1 MQTLA
6 SLFKSMPCRR
16 YCLNFLVPEKVG
28 MHKACMSN
36 LLSSYFQLSPIQSNI
51 DLTLLACQRPFFLEI
66 DLMKIGVC
74 LFALPLLRLLDL

>member
-1 MQTLA
+1 MQKILLKLSRA
-6 SLFKSMPCRR
+6 QESWHAQSMH
-16 YCLNFLVPEKVG
+16 VE
-28 MHKACMSN
+28 
-36 LLSSYFQLSPIQSNI
+36 SSVILRSKSNI